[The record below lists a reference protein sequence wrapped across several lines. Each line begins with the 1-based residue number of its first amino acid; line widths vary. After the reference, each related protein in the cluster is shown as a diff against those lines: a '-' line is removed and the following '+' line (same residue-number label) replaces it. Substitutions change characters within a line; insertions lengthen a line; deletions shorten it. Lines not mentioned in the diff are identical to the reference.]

1 MTEHVKVL
9 NDLEL
14 HGALIMPDDNADFPL
29 NPALGTFVIKDRC
42 LYGYLKIGGMET
54 WYPFASKTNSF
65 IHTQGVPALTWTVT
79 HNLGTSNVW
88 IQVKNEQGNIVGV
101 GKTDVSDN
109 QFQLNFT
116 SAIKGTVVVVAPD
129 SVDVPVVKA
138 SLIQVGANVEINT
151 TGVLINGQYA
161 LTAAN
166 ISAEIQAA
174 IDAVVAGAPGAL
186 DTLNELAAALGN
198 DANYAATIVNALAS
212 KADIV
217 AVDAQIAVVSAEAT
231 LAASTL
237 QTDLAALTNTVSDK
251 ADLSYVTAQLST
263 QQAALSGVY
272 TSTEVDAALA
282 LKADTSSLATVATS
296 GSYADLSGK
305 PTSVSAFTNDSGY
318 QTSADVATAITAATP
333 TFSSLTGKP
342 TTLSGYGITD
352 AYTKTV
358 VDTALAGKAS
368 ASSLATVATSGS
380 YTDLSN
386 KPTIPTVPTA
396 VSSFTNDSGYQTAAN
411 VTSAIQAVVGA
422 APAALD
428 TLAEIATQL
437 ASDESAAAALVT
449 TVSGKANTATTL
461 SGYGITDAY
470 TKTAVDTALAGKANT
485 ATTLS
490 GYGIVLTSAN
500 VTTALGFTPYNTTT
514 ALSGGTF

>member
-14 HGALIMPDDNADFPL
+14 HGAFIMPDDNADFPL

-88 IQVKNEQGNIVGV
+88 LQVKDDNGNIVGV

-198 DANYAATIVNALAS
+198 DADYATTIVNALAS

-217 AVDAQIAVVSAEAT
+217 AVDAQIAVVSAEAA
-231 LAASTL
+231 LAASNL
-237 QTDLAALTNTVSDK
+237 QTDLTTLTNTVSDK

-263 QQAALSGVY
+263 QQAALSSVY
-272 TSTEVDAALA
+272 TSTDVDAALA

-296 GSYADLSGK
+296 GSYADLS
-305 PTSVSAFTNDSGY
+305 
-318 QTSADVATAITAATP
+318 
-333 TFSSLTGKP
+333 
-342 TTLSGYGITD
+342 
-352 AYTKTV
+352 
-358 VDTALAGKAS
+358 
-368 ASSLATVATSGS
+368 
-380 YTDLSN
+380 N

-396 VSSFTNDSGYQTAAN
+396 VSAFTNDSGYQTAAN
-411 VTSAIQAVVGA
+411 VNSAIQAVVGA

-437 ASDESAAAALVT
+437 ANDESAVSALIS
-449 TVSGKANTATTL
+449 TVSGKADIATTLSGYGITDAYTKTAVDTALAGKANTATTL

-490 GYGIVLTSAN
+490 GYGIVLTSTN
-500 VTTALGFTPYNTTT
+500 VTTALGYTPYNATT